1 MIVSARLMAMLPI
14 MGPPLLRATSRWF
27 ELWEAT
33 IKRLGPDKVLVGG
46 LSRHSASLA
55 WLAQGC
61 IQISLLPG
69 PQCAY
74 LQKIGQASLEE
85 LHELVQACRGR

>member
-1 MIVSARLMAMLPI
+1 MVASARLMAMLPA
-14 MGPPLLRATSRWF
+14 MGPALLRATSRWF
-27 ELWEAT
+27 EIWEAT

-61 IQISLLPG
+61 IQISLRPG
-69 PQCAY
+69 PQCDY
-74 LQKIGQASLEE
+74 LRKIGQASLEE
-85 LHELVQACRGR
+85 LHELVQTCRGR